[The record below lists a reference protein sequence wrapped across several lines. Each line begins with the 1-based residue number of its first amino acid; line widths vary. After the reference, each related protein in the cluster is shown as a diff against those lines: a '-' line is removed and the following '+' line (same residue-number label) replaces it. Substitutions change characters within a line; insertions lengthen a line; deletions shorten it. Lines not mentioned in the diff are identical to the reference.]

1 MLDHESG
8 KVYMHAVGMARGCVC
23 MGLFHVEY
31 GRVVVDALGGLLCD
45 RSS

>member
-1 MLDHESG
+1 MDLFLIVGMADHESG

-31 GRVVVDALGGLLCD
+31 VEGWLLMH
-45 RSS
+45 